1 MKNTDNIL
9 IIGAAGQIGSEL
21 VAELRKIY
29 GSDHVYATDI
39 KEASRDIMD
48 GGPFQLMDV
57 MDDKRLI
64 HFVIRHKIT
73 QIYHLAAVLSGNAEK
88 LPLQAWHINMEGLMN
103 ILEVAKMVEEVK
115 KVFWPSSIAVFGPTT
130 PRVNT
135 PQLTVMEPTTV
146 YGISKLAGE
155 RWCEYYFKQYGVD
168 ARSIRYP
175 GLISYK
181 TEAGG
186 GTTDYAVEIYYEAI
200 KNGSYTCF
208 LNKDTALP
216 MLFMPDAIKATI
228 DLMEA
233 DASKLTVHS
242 SYNIG
247 GLSITPAQIYDEI
260 IKQIPDFKIEYK
272 PDFKQ
277 AIAETWPQGI
287 DGSVSTRDWGYGHR
301 YDLPAI
307 TKIMLEEIKKK
318 LNLNI
323 LR

>member
-1 MKNTDNIL
+1 MERIL
-9 IIGAAGQIGSEL
+9 VIGAAGQIGSEL
-21 VAELRKIY
+21 VLELRNRY
-29 GSDHVYATDI
+29 GSDHVFATDI
-39 KEASRDIMD
+39 KEASPDIMES
-48 GGPFQLMDV
+48 GPFQLLDV

-88 LPLQAWHINMEGLMN
+88 LPIQAWHINMNSLMN
-103 ILEVAKMVEEVK
+103 ILEVAKMVDEVK

-155 RWCEYYFKQYGVD
+155 RWCEYYHKMYGIDV
-168 ARSIRYP
+168 RSIRYP

-186 GTTDYAVEIYYEAI
+186 GTTDYAVEIYYSAV
-200 KNGSYTCF
+200 KNGSYDCF
-208 LNKDTALP
+208 LAGDTALP
-216 MLFMPDAIKATI
+216 MLFMPDAIRATA

-233 DASKLTVHS
+233 DRDKLSVHS
-242 SYNIG
+242 SYNLG
-247 GLSITPAQIYDEI
+247 GMSITPSEI
-260 IKQIPDFKIEYK
+260 HAEIMKHIQEFGISYSPDFR
-272 PDFKQ
+272 Q
-277 AIAETWPQGI
+277 NIAETWPQSI
-287 DGSVSTRDWGYGHR
+287 DDSISARDWGCEYR
-301 YDLPAI
+301 YDLGSM
-307 TKIMLEEIKKK
+307 TEIMLEEISKK
-318 LNLNI
+318 LNLGI